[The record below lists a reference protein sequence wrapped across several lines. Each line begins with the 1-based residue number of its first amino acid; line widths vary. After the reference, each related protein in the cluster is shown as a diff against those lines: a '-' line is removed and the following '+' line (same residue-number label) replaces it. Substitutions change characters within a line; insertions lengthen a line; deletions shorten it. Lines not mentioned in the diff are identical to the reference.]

1 MLLYTHRQDPSSV
14 CALRCRAFLIR
25 LRIMC
30 GNEQPLFV
38 RRCCSDSCRPIPVL
52 HKVRDLAQSLCTALQ
67 DFLIR
72 LRIMRGNKQPFTI
85 LDNVSGVLKP
95 VRQETPLKS
104 IDPCR
109 RCSQNACRLW
119 PAS

>member
-1 MLLYTHRQDPSSV
+1 M
-14 CALRCRAFLIR
+14 
-25 LRIMC
+25 
-30 GNEQPLFV
+30 
-38 RRCCSDSCRPIPVL
+38 L
-52 HKVRDLAQSLCTALQ
+52 HKVRDIAQELCTALQ

-95 VRQETPLKS
+95 VHHETRLKNT
-104 IDPCR
+104 DPCR
-109 RCSQNACRLW
+109 QCSQNVCRLW